1 VFFSLI
7 VTIKKINFREIMLRL
22 LLKEFNSCYLKSID
36 VEIHLLNEKKLSGI
50 YLELIEKK

>member
-7 VTIKKINFREIMLRL
+7 VTIKKINFREIVLRL